1 MCIGVAFTVKV
12 ATGFTEFRLHEERN
26 YGDKKKEGRKEQ
38 VEQSGMMGKNEFNSR
53 RNDWR
58 YFKLSFSGMTF
69 FLSFFFFLPGY
80 MMHALLALTG
90 LVLPEMQF
98 LLYNG

>member
-53 RNDWR
+53 RND
-58 YFKLSFSGMTF
+58 
-69 FLSFFFFLPGY
+69 
-80 MMHALLALTG
+80 
-90 LVLPEMQF
+90 
-98 LLYNG
+98 

>member
-1 MCIGVAFTVKV
+1 M
-12 ATGFTEFRLHEERN
+12 
-26 YGDKKKEGRKEQ
+26 
-38 VEQSGMMGKNEFNSR
+38 NSIQGETIDVTS
-53 RNDWR
+53 NC
-58 YFKLSFSGMTF
+58 SSPMTF